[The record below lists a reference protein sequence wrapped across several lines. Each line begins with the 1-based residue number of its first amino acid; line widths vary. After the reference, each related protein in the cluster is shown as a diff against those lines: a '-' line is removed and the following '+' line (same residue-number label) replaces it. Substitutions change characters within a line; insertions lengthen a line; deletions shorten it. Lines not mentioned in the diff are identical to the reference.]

1 MGKTAFES
9 RTNAYTFLPEELVL
23 INNPDHPLY
32 DERIKLPIDD
42 GLVRNIMMNG
52 VIEPIVITKLQGQP
66 VVVDGR
72 QRVRCAAE
80 ANKRLLAE
88 GKEPVRVTA
97 VVRKDQD
104 INLFGVSISA
114 NENRQDDAP
123 LGRARKC
130 ARYLAMGHTEQ
141 EAAVVFGVSK
151 TCITGWMKMLSC
163 STEVIKAVE
172 KGIISASAATE
183 LSGLDHEEQNSA
195 LATLLEDGSGGEG
208 GNGTSARRPS
218 VRAAARKAGKE
229 RAKLRSRKEIKA
241 RIEEENRPSWREAL
255 HWVLNEAEDE

>member
-1 MGKTAFES
+1 MGKTAFEN

-23 INNPDHPLY
+23 INNPEHPLY
-32 DERIKLPIDD
+32 DERIKLPLDE

-52 VIEPIVITKLQGQP
+52 VIEPIVITKLQDQP

-80 ANKRLLAE
+80 ANKRLTAE

-114 NENRQDDAP
+114 NENRQDDTP

-130 ARYLAMGHTEQ
+130 ARYLSMGHTEQ

-172 KGIISASAATE
+172 KGAISASAATE
-183 LSGLDHEEQNSA
+183 LADLEHDEQNSA
-195 LATLLEDGSGGEG
+195 LTSLLDGSAES
-208 GNGTSARRPS
+208 GNGTSNKRPS
-218 VRAAARKAGKE
+218 VRSAAQKAGKA